1 MASQKNPLTVWII
14 SLGAN
19 VRSQNARPG
28 PNSPPASH
36 PNAPCGPSV
45 IGHAHLSF
53 MWSHS
58 PVGAS
63 LLQASRISPHQVSF
77 PQGPFL
83 PLCAAVQTFA
93 ALWGECL
100 VFQSLRASCEPRAP
114 IPTHIP
120 ILHWKKI
127 HRKGCHF
134 HLNIRH
140 SILGH

>member
-1 MASQKNPLTVWII
+1 MASQKNLLIVQII

-28 PNSPPASH
+28 PNSPSASH
-36 PNAPCGPSV
+36 LDTPFEPSV
-45 IGHAHLSF
+45 IGRAYLSF

-63 LLQASRISPHQVSF
+63 LLQASRISPQQTSF

-83 PLCAAVQTFA
+83 PLPAAAQAFT
-93 ALWGECL
+93 ALQGECL
-100 VFQSLRASCEPRAP
+100 VSQSSPVSCEPRAP

-120 ILHWKKI
+120 VLHRKKI
-127 HRKGCHF
+127 HRKGCRL